1 MPAAER
7 RRLVQ
12 AALVLAAVCGVALL
26 GGLAAGSDGWS
37 WPAGLAG
44 DPVLRA
50 IVFDIRLPRTL
61 GAWLVGAL
69 LGLAGAIA
77 QGLFRNPLADPYLL
91 GTAAG
96 ASLAVVAVLAAA
108 AALGEG
114 SALAP
119 GAVVADMAGRSS
131 VAGLSGSAAAGYG
144 LQALAD
150 LGIAA
155 SAFCGAAL
163 GMVLTLTLA
172 RGARHT
178 ARLLLAGVVVGV
190 LLMALSDLLTTAY
203 PQALRARQGFLLGST
218 GYVGWGGVALLAAGL
233 ALTLPWACRLARVLD
248 ALALGED
255 AARSLGL
262 DLGRLRVALIG
273 LLALATG
280 LAVSQAGLIAFVGLV
295 APHIVRRS
303 VTASH
308 RVLLAASAATGG
320 ALLLGADLL
329 ARTVVSP
336 QELPVGVLTA
346 VLGGSY
352 LLWLLQRSADR
363 S

>member
-1 MPAAER
+1 
-7 RRLVQ
+7 
-12 AALVLAAVCGVALL
+12 
-26 GGLAAGSDGWS
+26 
-37 WPAGLAG
+37 
-44 DPVLRA
+44 
-50 IVFDIRLPRTL
+50 
-61 GAWLVGAL
+61 VGAL

-96 ASLAVVAVLAAA
+96 SSLAVVVVLTAA
-108 AALGEG
+108 AALGAG
-114 SALAP
+114 SA
-119 GAVVADMAGRSS
+119 GA
-131 VAGLSGSAAAGYG
+131 AGLTGPLATGPA
-144 LQALAD
+144 LQVLAD
-150 LGIAA
+150 LGLAA
-155 SAFCGAAL
+155 AAFCGAAL
-163 GMVLTLTLA
+163 GMRLTLTLA

-190 LLMALSDLLTTAY
+190 LLMAVSDLLTTAY

-218 GYVGWGGVALLAAGL
+218 GYVGWGGVVMLAAGL
-233 ALTLPWACRLARVLD
+233 AVALPWAWRLARVLD
-248 ALALGED
+248 ALTLGED

-262 DLGRLRVALIG
+262 NLGHFRTTLIG

-308 RVLLAASAATGG
+308 RVLLAASTATGG
-320 ALLLGADLL
+320 VLLLVADLL
-329 ARTVVSP
+329 ARTLLSP

-346 VLGGSY
+346 VLGGGY
-352 LLWLLQRSADR
+352 LLWLLQRSGDR
-363 S
+363 A

>member
-12 AALVLAAVCGVALL
+12 ATLALAVVCGAALL

-37 WPAGLAG
+37 WPAGLAH

-96 ASLAVVAVLAAA
+96 SSLAVVAVLTAA
-108 AALGEG
+108 AALGAVG
-114 SALAP
+114 AGAGAP
-119 GAVVADMAGRSS
+119 GAGVANTAGSS
-131 VAGLSGSAAAGYG
+131 VGGDLG

-150 LGIAA
+150 LGLAA
-155 SAFCGAAL
+155 AAFCGAAL
-163 GMVLTLTLA
+163 GMLLTLTLS

-190 LLMALSDLLTTAY
+190 LLMAVSDLLTTAY

-218 GYVGWGGVALLAAGL
+218 GYVGWGGVVLLAAGL
-233 ALTLPWACRLARVLD
+233 AVALPWAWRLARVLD

-255 AARSLGL
+255 TARSLGL
-262 DLGRLRVALIG
+262 DLGRLRITLIG
-273 LLALATG
+273 LMALATG

-295 APHIVRRS
+295 APHIVRRT

-320 ALLLGADLL
+320 VLLLAADLL
-329 ARTVVSP
+329 ARTLLSP

-346 VLGGSY
+346 VLGGGY
-352 LLWLLQRSADR
+352 LLWLLQRSGERA
-363 S
+363 